1 MNAAS
6 KGPDVDDDAHE
17 IEALAFK
24 VSEEFDQ
31 CLCAA
36 SPCAEVDVRN
46 PNGPVVH
53 SSLLPRNWRDWKC
66 LVCKNT
72 VTFALLPPRSGLD
85 TARSLWNGMVDGD

>member
-6 KGPDVDDDAHE
+6 KGPDVDDVAHE

-31 CLCAA
+31 CLC
-36 SPCAEVDVRN
+36 
-46 PNGPVVH
+46 
-53 SSLLPRNWRDWKC
+53 
-66 LVCKNT
+66 VCKNT